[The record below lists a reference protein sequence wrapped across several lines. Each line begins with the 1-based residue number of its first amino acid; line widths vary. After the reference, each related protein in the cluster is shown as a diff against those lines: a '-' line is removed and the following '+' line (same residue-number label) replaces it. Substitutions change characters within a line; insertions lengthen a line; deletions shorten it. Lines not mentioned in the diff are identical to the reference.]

1 MKTVEVVIKID
12 KNTFDAVNGLSKFVD
27 DNHIINGYQM
37 KGHST
42 VGSMI
47 TAIANGTVLPK
58 GHTDLIDRQD
68 LIHALEQ
75 KAKRLSNP
83 DTVNG
88 LCGAVALVYDAPT
101 IVESDKEGDN
111 EC

>member
-1 MKTVEVVIKID
+1 MIQTETVEVVIRID

-37 KGHST
+37 KGNST

-58 GHTDLIDRQD
+58 GHGELFILD
-68 LIHALEQ
+68 EE
-75 KAKRLSNP
+75 KAKRYFTDFRFSLQRWISEV
-83 DTVNG
+83 DISKATLKVI
-88 LCGAVALVYDAPT
+88 AA
-101 IVESDKEGDN
+101 DKED
-111 EC
+111 

>member
-1 MKTVEVVIKID
+1 METVEIVIKID

-27 DNHIINGYQM
+27 GNHIINGYQM

-58 GHTDLIDRQD
+58 GHGRLFDEKNCCIISGLISPENS
-68 LIHALEQ
+68 IPIIEA
-75 KAKRLSNP
+75 
-83 DTVNG
+83 
-88 LCGAVALVYDAPT
+88 
-101 IVESDKEGDN
+101 DKEVDN